1 MAIYTYFQNLWNGMY
16 LRWIINQTMDEEADK
31 KICEIIERNK
41 TAKTHVAFLR
51 KQLQDLE
58 AQAKK
63 LGIQITTH

>member
-1 MAIYTYFQNLWNGMY
+1 MY
-16 LRWIINQTMDEEADK
+16 LRWIINQTMDDEADK

-41 TAKTHVAFLR
+41 TAKTHVALLR

-63 LGIQITTH
+63 LGIQITH

>member
-16 LRWIINQTMDEEADK
+16 LRWIINQTMDDEAEK

-41 TAKTHVAFLR
+41 TAKTHVSLLR

-63 LGIQITTH
+63 LGIQITH

>member
-16 LRWIINQTMDEEADK
+16 LRWIINQTMDDEADK

-41 TAKTHVAFLR
+41 TAKTHVALLR

-58 AQAKK
+58 AQAEK
-63 LGIQITTH
+63 LGIQISH

>member
-1 MAIYTYFQNLWNGMY
+1 MY
-16 LRWIINQTMDEEADK
+16 LRWIINQTMDDEADK

-41 TAKTHVAFLR
+41 MAKTHVVLLR

-63 LGIQITTH
+63 LGIQITH

>member
-16 LRWIINQTMDEEADK
+16 LRWIINQTMDDEADK

-41 TAKTHVAFLR
+41 MAKTHVVLLR

-63 LGIQITTH
+63 LGIQITH

>member
-16 LRWIINQTMDEEADK
+16 LRWIINQTIDDEADK

-41 TAKTHVAFLR
+41 TAKTHVALLR

-58 AQAKK
+58 DQAKK
-63 LGIQITTH
+63 LGIQITH